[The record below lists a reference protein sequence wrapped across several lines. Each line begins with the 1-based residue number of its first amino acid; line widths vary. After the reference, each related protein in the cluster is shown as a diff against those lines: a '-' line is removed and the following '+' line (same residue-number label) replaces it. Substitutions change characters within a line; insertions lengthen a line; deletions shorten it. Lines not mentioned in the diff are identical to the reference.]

1 MILEPDILQSYRE
14 TFEAHLAENK
24 IDEAVISAQNIS
36 AGRVAQVLTNRDYNV
51 IIPFLEKADQKQ
63 AGQILAHFS
72 PQMSVEVLE
81 QMDPKIGSTLL
92 DDIPIDHAADIMQL
106 MDQDEASELFSMINP
121 NLEAMIRD
129 LMRYESGTVGAVMNS
144 HFTAVKKGAS
154 IADTMLAI
162 KDAPVQIE
170 NKNYVFVVN
179 KKGTPEGVIS
189 MKDLIR
195 TDPKKLV
202 DEIMTQNVVAVYTD
216 DDALESAQL
225 LRNRRFQM
233 LPVLNEEDRIAG
245 VLLLDDAIEILSE
258 NMADMF
264 MHMGAASADES
275 FYTPPL
281 GSVKKRLP
289 WMAGNVFLNLGAVA
303 VIASFEATIEAI
315 AALAIFLPMITDMGG
330 NVGIQALSVSIR
342 SIALGEVRLSEYWR
356 AAKKEIVVGLI
367 NGLALGALFAVIA
380 YIVQANMILGL
391 VAGAALGINVLVAGI
406 VGGTLPFLIKRWGG
420 DPAMMTGPVLTTI
433 TDITGVTIYL
443 GLSTYFLMS
452 LVGG

>member
-72 PQMSVEVLE
+72 PEMSVEVLE

-195 TDPKKLV
+195 TNPKKLV

-264 MHMGAASADES
+264 MHIGAASADES